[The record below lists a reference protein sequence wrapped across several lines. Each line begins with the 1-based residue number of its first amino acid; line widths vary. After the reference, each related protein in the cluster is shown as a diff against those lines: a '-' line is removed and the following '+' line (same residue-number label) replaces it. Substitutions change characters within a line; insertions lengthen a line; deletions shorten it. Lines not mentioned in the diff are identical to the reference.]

1 MNPKAGHKEVR
12 FREVSL
18 FLPKELVN
26 EAAPIELHLISSSY
40 NEINFCTCVY
50 NYSKTEDII

>member
-18 FLPKELVN
+18 FLPKELVKKDM
-26 EAAPIELHLISSSY
+26 E
-40 NEINFCTCVY
+40 
-50 NYSKTEDII
+50 SK